1 MENMKEKIPIIIVAV
16 IAIIICGIA
25 IFFLEDYKSIY
36 YTKVDNTKIE
46 KISSSDDMKYEYT
59 LDCYNEKG
67 TKKEVKFKT
76 SRELK
81 EDAYLMLELK
91 TMGVHSWKEV
101 KYNDLPEK
109 VKTNYNK

>member
-16 IAIIICGIA
+16 IAIVICGVA
-25 IFFLEDYKSIY
+25 IFFIEDYKAIY

-59 LDCYNEKG
+59 LDCYSEKG
-67 TKKEVKFKT
+67 TTKEVKFKT

-101 KYNDLPEK
+101 NYNDLPEK
-109 VKTNYNK
+109 VKTNYK